1 MKRLTDF
8 EGREESAGPLWDHL
22 AGVRKAIGER
32 DTIECTD
39 HNGRVVGHMV
49 DVTPRDGEDYP
60 TLADCAA
67 KFEDPARTLAATKRD
82 LGMSRAAHAAERASP
97 GWEEQALADLRTFA
111 RTHAR
116 FAVEDFRAAFP
127 PPEGVNPKALGSV
140 VRRAARERIV
150 IADGYVAVRCSNMS
164 PRIAWKS
171 LVYDGSPKP

>member
-8 EGREESAGPLWDHL
+8 EGREESAGPLFDFPEL
-22 AGVRKAIGER
+22 ERAVRRAREVEATEPR
-32 DTIECTD
+32 IE
-39 HNGRVVGHMV
+39 VVS
-49 DVTPRDGEDYP
+49 PSE
-60 TLADCAA
+60 CASL
-67 KFEDPARTLAATKRD
+67 RRD